1 MAKKPETETA
11 AAPVNNTPT
20 PEAEAPA
27 PVQLGVQDLQNAA
40 QIIDIAMS
48 RGAFRANELS
58 NVGGIADKLTKFLQ
72 HVADQQKAQ
81 QEEKAKAEG
90 GAIDEGKIGDAQP
103 AQAAPEQK

>member
-27 PVQLGVQDLQNAA
+27 VQLGVQDLQNAA

-48 RGAFRANELS
+48 RGAFRANEAAQ
-58 NVGGIADKLTKFLQ
+58 VGAVYNKIEAFIKS
-72 HVADQQKAQ
+72 VAEAQ
-81 QEEKAKAEG
+81 NQNAE
-90 GAIDEGKIGDAQP
+90 AP
-103 AQAAPEQK
+103 ASQ